1 MENKKKKKKKK
12 NVVNLVDNTNNSNNK
27 YMVVYEKRRGDIV
40 DSDRIFIDKLDA
52 YIVDSIS
59 I

>member
-1 MENKKKKKKKK
+1 
-12 NVVNLVDNTNNSNNK
+12 
-27 YMVVYEKRRGDIV
+27 V

-59 I
+59 IWWEYKWLSIYVKI